1 MWEIPTTITLSG
13 KEYPIRN
20 NGDYR
25 VILDVLSTISD
36 EEYDTSENIIAAA
49 YIFYSDFE
57 SIPQDDVQQAYKEMY
72 RFLNLGED
80 DEDDGRKQPKL
91 MDWEQD
97 EKMLVSA
104 INKVAGKEI
113 RFEPYIH
120 WWTFMGYYAAID
132 GESSFAYVVSLRN
145 KIKKHKKLTKE
156 EKEFIR
162 DNPQHFTW
170 KKDRMKD
177 KALEEELRA
186 SFYTK
191 KEVE

>member
-1 MWEIPTTITLSG
+1 MWEIPTTITLND

-20 NGDYR
+20 KGDFR
-25 VILDVLSTISD
+25 MIMDVLSVISD

-49 YIFYSDFE
+49 YIFYEDFD
-57 SIPQDDVQQAYKEMY
+57 SIPEEDKQQAYREMVK
-72 RFLNLGED
+72 FLNLGEEE
-80 DEDDGRKQPKL
+80 EDDGKKQPKL

-120 WWTFMGYYAAID
+120 WWTFMSYYSAID
-132 GESSFAYVVSLRN
+132 GECSFAYVVSLRN
-145 KIKKHKKLTKE
+145 KIKRNKKLTKE

-170 KKDRMKD
+170 KKDRIRD
-177 KALEEELRA
+177 KKLEDELRA

-191 KEVE
+191 KEVT